1 MLQVILL
8 AIILFMCLN
17 KDKYRISNNMIIG
30 LSLVAI
36 YFMFISKERFALP
49 SDNSILTDINALD
62 DNKFYNVGAIKPDSQ
77 IKTTRDALGNGA
89 KCLSFPNNVYKVV
102 PDVAADCS
110 IPNGTD
116 ANAVKQANVD
126 TNYTFN
132 TRIISGK
139 DIKTKCFSDINSG
152 VSTVGIGNTANS
164 CPNVIVSPN
173 KKFRLEVQPDGNLVI
188 IDQTPG
194 QAEKAILQSGSA
206 QPKDADGKYL
216 NAPYFLK
223 QQPEGHLVLYNS
235 KGGAIWSTGNYG
247 VGVGPYELRM
257 NDDGTITNVDSKG
270 LQYMKNGNM
279 KAI

>member
-49 SDNSILTDINALD
+49 SDGTILIDVNALD
-62 DNKFYNVGAIKPDSQ
+62 DNKFYNVGALKPEAQ
-77 IKTTRDALGNGA
+77 IKTTRDAVGNGA
-89 KCLSFPNNVYKVV
+89 KCLSFPNNVYKIV

-139 DIKTKCFSDINSG
+139 DIKSKCFSDINSG
-152 VSTVGIGNTANS
+152 VATSGIGNTPNS
-164 CPNVIVSPN
+164 CSDIIYSPN
-173 KKFRLEVQPDGNLVI
+173 KKLRLVTQQTDGNLVLY
-188 IDQTPG
+188 DSNNTPLW
-194 QAEKAILQSGSA
+194 ASGSN
-206 QPKDADGKYL
+206 GKGIG
-216 NAPYFLK
+216 PYFLK
-223 QQPEGHLVLYNS
+223 QQPDGHLVLYDS
-235 KGGAIWSTGNYG
+235 KGTAIWYTGSYG
-247 VGVGPYELRM
+247 KGTGPYEFRLL
-257 NDDGTITNVDSKG
+257 DDGNFGTYDSTGVAWWTLRK
-270 LQYMKNGNM
+270 
-279 KAI
+279 